1 MQIKYSFIQL
11 QRVSQCV
18 GVDAFALQL
27 HESFAIMVFKH
38 SVFGGRVTD
47 DTDLC
52 DFEKNSNK
60 LSSEIITQVIL
71 LMSFGC

>member
-1 MQIKYSFIQL
+1 M
-11 QRVSQCV
+11 SQCV
-18 GVDAFALQL
+18 GVDAFASQLQ
-27 HESFAIMVFKH
+27 SFAIMVFKH

-52 DFEKNSNK
+52 DYDKNSNK

-71 LMSFGC
+71 LLSFGC